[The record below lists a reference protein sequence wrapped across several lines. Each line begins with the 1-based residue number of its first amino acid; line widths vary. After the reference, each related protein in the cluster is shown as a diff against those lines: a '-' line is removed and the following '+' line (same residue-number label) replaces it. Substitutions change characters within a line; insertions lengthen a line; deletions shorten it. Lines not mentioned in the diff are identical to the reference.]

1 MIIFKLKFKIIY
13 ENNVSGEILTASFG
27 GGPGMARRTGGSG
40 SGRPWEAA
48 GEAVVHHGATRR
60 VFRAENAAF
69 STV

>member
-1 MIIFKLKFKIIY
+1 MEF
-13 ENNVSGEILTASFG
+13 NVVGDFLLASERGRPRG
-27 GGPGMARRTGGSG
+27 GRRTGGSG